1 MIRTSGQSLGA
12 RISGKLRSRKTVI
25 AYRMRTPTR
34 KLGFIVNP
42 IAGIGGTVGLKG
54 SDGVE
59 LQQRAKQLGGVP
71 RSAPRARLAL
81 EQLSKLRDSIELF
94 AAPAEM
100 GADIATRCGFKPQV
114 VGSID
119 SPSSSRD
126 TQNVARL
133 LLEMQVD
140 LLLFVGGDGT
150 ARDIYE
156 AVGLDLV
163 VLGVP
168 AGVKIQSAAFAT
180 SAAAAGELAR
190 LYLSEKVS
198 SVQER
203 EVMDIDEEALRRD
216 RVSSRLYGYLRVPFQ
231 IRRVQGMKSPTPA
244 SEASAAA
251 SIAIAVIDEMQD
263 DCVYILGPGTTTRA
277 IAERLGLDKTL
288 IGVDVIVNKKLL
300 ISDATESQL
309 LAAIKGKP
317 AKIVVTP
324 IGGQGFLFGR
334 GNQQISSAVIREV
347 GRENVSVLCT
357 MGKLIGLAGEPFL
370 VDTGDPEVDEL
381 LSGYMETITGKLER
395 TIYRVAH

>member
-1 MIRTSGQSLGA
+1 MIRTSGQSPGA
-12 RISGKLRSRKTVI
+12 RISGKLRSRETVI
-25 AYRMRTPTR
+25 AYRMHTPTR

-59 LQQRAKQLGGVP
+59 LQQRAKQLGGEP

-81 EQLSKLRDSIELF
+81 DHLTKLRDSIELF

-119 SPSSSRD
+119 SPSSGRD

-156 AVGLDLV
+156 AVGLDPV

-203 EVMDIDEEALRRD
+203 EVVDIDEAALRRGK
-216 RVSSRLYGYLRVPFQ
+216 VSSRLYGYLRVPFQ

-277 IAERLGLDKTL
+277 ITERLGLDKTL

-300 ISDATESQL
+300 VSDATESQL
-309 LAAIKGKP
+309 LAAIKGKS

-347 GRENVSVLCT
+347 GRENVSVLST
-357 MGKLIGLAGEPFL
+357 MAKLSGLAGEPFL

-381 LSGYMETITGKLER
+381 LGGYMETITGTLER

>member
-1 MIRTSGQSLGA
+1 
-12 RISGKLRSRKTVI
+12 
-25 AYRMRTPTR
+25 MR
-34 KLGFIVNP
+34 
-42 IAGIGGTVGLKG
+42 
-54 SDGVE
+54 
-59 LQQRAKQLGGVP
+59 
-71 RSAPRARLAL
+71 
-81 EQLSKLRDSIELF
+81 
-94 AAPAEM
+94 
-100 GADIATRCGFKPQV
+100 
-114 VGSID
+114 
-119 SPSSSRD
+119 PS
-126 TQNVARL
+126 
-133 LLEMQVD
+133 
-140 LLLFVGGDGT
+140 
-150 ARDIYE
+150 
-156 AVGLDLV
+156 GLDLI

-203 EVMDIDEEALRRD
+203 EVMDIDEAALRRGK
-216 RVSSRLYGYLRVPFQ
+216 VSSRLYGYLRVPFQ
-231 IRRVQGMKSPTPA
+231 VRRVQGMKSPTPA

-277 IAERLGLDKTL
+277 ITERLGLDKTL
-288 IGVDVIVNKKLL
+288 IGVDVVVNKKLL

-309 LAAIKGKP
+309 LAAIKGKS

-347 GRENVSVLCT
+347 GRENVSVLST
-357 MGKLIGLAGEPFL
+357 TAKLSGLAGEPFL

-395 TIYRVAH
+395 AIYRVAH

>member
-1 MIRTSGQSLGA
+1 
-12 RISGKLRSRKTVI
+12 
-25 AYRMRTPTR
+25 MRTPTR
-34 KLGFIVNP
+34 KVGFIVNP

-59 LQQRAKQLGGVP
+59 LQQRARQLGGEP

-81 EQLSKLRDSIELF
+81 EHLSKIRDSIELF

-100 GADIATRCGFKPQV
+100 GADIATRCGFKPQL
-114 VGSID
+114 VGNIN

-133 LLEMQVD
+133 LLEMKAD

-203 EVMDIDEEALRRD
+203 EVMDIDEAALRRGK
-216 RVSSRLYGYLRVPFQ
+216 VSSRLYGYLRVPFQ
-231 IRRVQGMKSPTPA
+231 IRIRRVQGMKSPTPA

-277 IAERLGLDKTL
+277 ITERLGLAKTL

-347 GRENVSVLCT
+347 GRENVSVLST
-357 MGKLIGLAGEPFL
+357 TAKLIGLAGEPFL

-381 LSGYMETITGKLER
+381 LSGYVETITGKLER